1 MRIFLIILVLTAI
14 LGVGTQVKM
23 FVGRKAEVNSQFQTL
38 REKLQNASDDQM
50 KLKGEL
56 DYYLN
61 SINFEKE
68 LRQRF
73 NLRSPGE
80 KLIIIVPK
88 NTSSPAYTIPQ
99 N

>member
-1 MRIFLIILVLTAI
+1 MRIFLVVLLLAAI
-14 LGVGTQVKM
+14 LGIGTQVRV
-23 FVGRKAEVNSQFQTL
+23 FLDRRAEVVSQFQVL
-38 REKLQNASDDQM
+38 QEKLRNVSGDQL

-61 SINFEKE
+61 PVNLEKE

-88 NTSSPAYTIPQ
+88 NTSSSIHPLP
-99 N
+99 

>member
-1 MRIFLIILVLTAI
+1 MKIFSIILVLAAI
-14 LGVGTQVKM
+14 LGVGAQVKV
-23 FVGRKAEVNSQFQTL
+23 FVNRRAEVSLEFQA
-38 REKLQNASDDQM
+38 LQENLWNVSDDQL
-50 KLKGEL
+50 KLKAEL

-61 SINFEKE
+61 PVNFEKE

-88 NTSSPAYTIPQ
+88 STSSEPAP
-99 N
+99 